1 MLKNLK
7 FPLPYS
13 NSIII
18 FFFLKTTAVIRNKIC
33 AWEPGT
39 EYEFAEIHLEHL
51 RSLYSNSKLLK
62 L

>member
-13 NSIII
+13 NSIIV
-18 FFFLKTTAVIRNKIC
+18 FSLKTTAIRNKIC

-51 RSLYSNSKLLK
+51 RLLF
-62 L
+62 